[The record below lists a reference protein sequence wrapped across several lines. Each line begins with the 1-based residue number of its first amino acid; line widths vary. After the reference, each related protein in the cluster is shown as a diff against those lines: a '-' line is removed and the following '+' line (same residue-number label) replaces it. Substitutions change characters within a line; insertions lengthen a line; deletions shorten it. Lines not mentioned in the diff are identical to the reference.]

1 MCEPLHTALTAGPGA
16 ASRSS
21 SPGEPLSQAGTI
33 PCWAQGRGVGSLY
46 KGLVPSMPLSYP

>member
-1 MCEPLHTALTAGPGA
+1 MCEPLHTALTAGPRA